1 METLKSMIRVKKV
14 LFVLENAIQIFS
26 SEAIVVEENFNKNRI
41 SCSFA
46 SSDKVCT
53 IGFTKTKLAK
63 PQTIL
68 KGYQLHDEVKVD
80 FILSRNK
87 GEKDFQ
93 TVVYNAL
100 NMKLEECMELIKTK

>member
-1 METLKSMIRVKKV
+1 M
-14 LFVLENAIQIFS
+14 
-26 SEAIVVEENFNKNRI
+26 EENFNKNRI

-68 KGYQLHDEVKVD
+68 KGDQLQNEVKVNL
-80 FILSRNK
+80 ILSREK
-87 GEKDFQ
+87 GENAFQ
-93 TVVYNAL
+93 TVVYNDSD
-100 NMKLEECMELIKTK
+100 MMLEEYMELI